1 MKKLPLKIKISL
13 WFATILIFLVS
24 LSYILVISVSSS
36 VLLKNL
42 RNELIMTVE
51 DNFDEIEYYDSL
63 SGVFNDNDSD
73 RYLAYKGGFIEIDD
87 DFVGNRNEIY
97 TVIYDENGKQIYGSD
112 PTEKGTDGEKFS
124 DKKLRTV
131 RLGGKEYYIY
141 DRRLTNKGVENM
153 WIRGIV
159 SHEKADEPISDVAR
173 RSMIALVAL
182 VVLGIGGGYI
192 IAMKSLKPIKG
203 SSMKRM
209 VHILD
214 FIHIFRKMRIHGG
227 LMW

>member
-24 LSYILVISVSSS
+24 LSYILVISVSNS

-42 RNELIMTVE
+42 RNDLIMTVE

-97 TVIYDENGKQIYGSD
+97 TVI
-112 PTEKGTDGEKFS
+112 
-124 DKKLRTV
+124 
-131 RLGGKEYYIY
+131 
-141 DRRLTNKGVENM
+141 
-153 WIRGIV
+153 
-159 SHEKADEPISDVAR
+159 
-173 RSMIALVAL
+173 
-182 VVLGIGGGYI
+182 
-192 IAMKSLKPIKG
+192 
-203 SSMKRM
+203 
-209 VHILD
+209 
-214 FIHIFRKMRIHGG
+214 
-227 LMW
+227 